1 MLMAAAMAKGRRRKL
16 GVRCLLLTVLL
27 LISLP
32 ADCYAFRLLH
42 HHFQVYAYP
51 HSSDQRIHSAPL
63 QSNFALVQKRT
74 FITSALL
81 LQRWG
86 GDTDSY
92 SHRSIASS
100 RSVYSRRSI
109 VLEMGKGDGKKKQ
122 KKKPSASA
130 SSTPSPPAPPSQQ
143 QQQVAAPQRVSS
155 NSNIPVR
162 QQIRWAQIHKA
173 SVKQSAPGFRQPK
186 KMERTKYRRSWDDE
200 EIEEK
205 AEERRRK
212 GQDPDWDVILNRTA
226 SSPLVIVDGYNI
238 IYKWPRLKKHMLKGD
253 TQRARQLLIDD
264 LENLRTLKGWRIECV
279 FDGTRRSTVGP
290 LGNGPGSSSPTRLD
304 RETKASI
311 TKHGVRQVFT
321 GVGVEAD
328 TYIEARCAKAKN
340 VTDGQFTGSFI
351 VATDD
356 AMIRLAGTNAGAMC
370 MGADRFVDELKA
382 VKKAVEYRVEAAV
395 ARVNG
400 HSIRPEK
407 LRGTHFRRFG
417 KGSALVEDKRNQT
430 KSSKKKEEEVYKVNL
445 DDIVVEENEN
455 GIPWWAVLPNQTKP
469 YG

>member
-1 MLMAAAMAKGRRRKL
+1 
-16 GVRCLLLTVLL
+16 
-27 LISLP
+27 
-32 ADCYAFRLLH
+32 
-42 HHFQVYAYP
+42 
-51 HSSDQRIHSAPL
+51 
-63 QSNFALVQKRT
+63 
-74 FITSALL
+74 
-81 LQRWG
+81 
-86 GDTDSY
+86 
-92 SHRSIASS
+92 
-100 RSVYSRRSI
+100 
-109 VLEMGKGDGKKKQ
+109 MGKGDGKKKQ

-130 SSTPSPPAPPSQQ
+130 SSTPSSPAPPSQQ
-143 QQQVAAPQRVSS
+143 QQQVAAAPQRVSS

-186 KMERTKYRRSWDDE
+186 KMERTKYRRAWDDE

-340 VTDGQFTGSFI
+340 VTEGQFTGSFI

-417 KGSALVEDKRNQT
+417 RGSALVEDKRNQT
-430 KSSKKKEEEVYKVNL
+430 KSSKKNEEEVYKVNL

-455 GIPWWAVLPNQTKP
+455 GIPWWAVLPPNQTKP

>member
-1 MLMAAAMAKGRRRKL
+1 MAIAKGRRRKL

-32 ADCYAFRLLH
+32 ADCDAFRLLH

-51 HSSDQRIHSAPL
+51 HSSDQRIRSTPL

-81 LQRWG
+81 LQSWG

-92 SHRSIASS
+92 FHRSTASS
-100 RSVYSRRSI
+100 RIVYSRRSV

-122 KKKPSASA
+122 KKKASASA
-130 SSTPSPPAPPSQQ
+130 STPSSPSPPSQQ
-143 QQQVAAPQRVSS
+143 QQQVAAPRVSS
-155 NSNIPVR
+155 DSNIPVR
-162 QQIRWAQIHKA
+162 QQIRWAQINKA
-173 SVKQSAPGFRQPK
+173 YAKQSTPGFRQPK

-238 IYKWPRLKKHMLKGD
+238 IYKWPRLKKHMVKGD
-253 TQRARQLLIDD
+253 PQRARQLLVDD

-279 FDGTRRSTVGP
+279 FDGTRRSTIGP
-290 LGNGPGSSSPTRLD
+290 LGQGPGSSSPTRLD
-304 RETKASI
+304 RTTKASV

-340 VTDGQFTGSFI
+340 VTEGQFTGSFI

-356 AMIRLAGTNAGAMC
+356 AMIRMAGTNAGALC

-407 LRGTHFRRFG
+407 LRGTQFRRFG
-417 KGSALVEDKRNQT
+417 RKSALVEDKRNRT
-430 KSSKKKEEEVYKVNL
+430 KSSKKKDEEEYEVNL
-445 DDIVVEENEN
+445 DDIVVEEDEN
-455 GIPWWAVLPNQTKP
+455 GIPWWAILPNQTKP
-469 YG
+469 YV